1 MKEYKITDSE
11 LIQKINDNN
20 EDAKDYLYQKYSL
33 LIHKEVNRIKKLGI
47 EKGIEYNDLLQDAML
62 AFSEAINKYDDESN
76 VKFIT
81 FATLCIRRK
90 LINTLHKYST
100 QKEYMNKN
108 QIHLEDGLED
118 KKPVSNIVG
127 ANNIDEPLKKMLVNE
142 SLNETFKSLGTKLSD
157 NERKAILLDIEGN
170 SIDDIAKIMNIKP
183 KQVYNL
189 LYRGRK
195 KLKFNWFI
203 SC

>member
-1 MKEYKITDSE
+1 MKEYEITDSE

-33 LIHKEVNRIKKLGI
+33 LIHKEVNRVKKLGI
-47 EKGIEYNDLLQDAML
+47 QKGIEYNDMLQEAML
-62 AFSEAINKYDDESN
+62 AFSEAINNYDDESN

-90 LINTLHKYST
+90 LINNLHKYST

-108 QIHLEDGLED
+108 QIHLEDGLD
-118 KKPVSNIVG
+118 DQKPVSNVVSIKSG
-127 ANNIDEPLKKMLVNE
+127 NEPLNKVLIDE
-142 SLNETFKSLGTKLSD
+142 SLNETFESLGTKLSEK
-157 NERKAILLDIEGN
+157 ERQAILLDIEGN
-170 SIDDIAKIMNIKP
+170 SIENIAKIMDIKP

-195 KLKFNWFI
+195 KLKFN
-203 SC
+203 

>member
-47 EKGIEYNDLLQDAML
+47 QKGIEYNDLLQEAML
-62 AFSEAINKYDDESN
+62 AFSEAINKYDDETN

-90 LINTLHKYST
+90 LINNLHKYST
-100 QKEYMNKN
+100 QKEYINKN
-108 QIHLEDGLED
+108 QIHLEDGLD
-118 KKPVSNIVG
+118 DQKPVSNVVSIKSG
-127 ANNIDEPLKKMLVNE
+127 NEPLNKVLIEE
-142 SLNETFKSLGTKLSD
+142 SLAETFKSLGTKLSD
-157 NERKAILLDIEGN
+157 KERQAILLDIEGN
-170 SIDDIAKIMNIKP
+170 SIDEIANIMNIKP

-195 KLKFNWFI
+195 KLKFN
-203 SC
+203 

>member
-47 EKGIEYNDLLQDAML
+47 QKGIEYNDLLQEAML
-62 AFSEAINKYDDESN
+62 AFSEAINKYDDETN

-90 LINTLHKYST
+90 LINNLHKYST
-100 QKEYMNKN
+100 QKEYINKN
-108 QIHLEDGLED
+108 QIHLEDGLD
-118 KKPVSNIVG
+118 DQKPVSNVVSIKSVK
-127 ANNIDEPLKKMLVNE
+127 LFLL
-142 SLNETFKSLGTKLSD
+142 SL
-157 NERKAILLDIEGN
+157 
-170 SIDDIAKIMNIKP
+170 
-183 KQVYNL
+183 
-189 LYRGRK
+189 
-195 KLKFNWFI
+195 LKFNTALTFADTPSLMVRPCSSRRLI
-203 SC
+203 LVIP